1 METKTSK
8 SPANSK
14 ARKIRRIVTAAA
26 VLLVL
31 IFFVYGFFMQTVS
44 YTIDSG
50 KIDSPLRVV
59 FISDLHNCFY
69 GGTDQSALMKEIDK
83 YSPDLVLFGGDV
95 IDMYGGT
102 QHALTIMSLASEKY
116 SCCYSPGNH
125 EMMRDD
131 YADFRE
137 DVTDLGITVLEGGLV
152 SFEIKGQQVN
162 VLGAVDAVE
171 GIPDSDKPFITQL
184 DSCIELSERTS
195 GYNILL
201 AHQPELI
208 DYYLEG
214 EFDLILSG
222 HAHGGQWRI
231 PYILDQGLYA
241 PDQGIRPAYTNGIYY
256 YGETVHIISK
266 GLAKPLRMIFIPRI
280 FNHPEFTVID
290 IE

>member
-1 METKTSK
+1 MKEKAPVNPKVKRKKLIITAVLAVIYLVILIWGYIMETVKYS
-8 SPANSK
+8 
-14 ARKIRRIVTAAA
+14 V
-26 VLLVL
+26 
-31 IFFVYGFFMQTVS
+31 
-44 YTIDSG
+44 DSD
-50 KIDSPLRVV
+50 KIDTPLRVV

-137 DVTDLGITVLEGGLV
+137 DVTDLGITVLEGGMV
-152 SFEIKGQQVN
+152 SFEIKGQWVN

-184 DSCIELSERTS
+184 DSCIELSER
-195 GYNILL
+195 YAEEFNILL
-201 AHQPELI
+201 GHQPEII
-208 DYYLEG
+208 DSYLDG
-214 EFDLILSG
+214 NFDLILSG

-256 YGETVHIISK
+256 YGDTVHIISK

-280 FNHPEFTVID
+280 FNRPEFTVID
-290 IE
+290 VE